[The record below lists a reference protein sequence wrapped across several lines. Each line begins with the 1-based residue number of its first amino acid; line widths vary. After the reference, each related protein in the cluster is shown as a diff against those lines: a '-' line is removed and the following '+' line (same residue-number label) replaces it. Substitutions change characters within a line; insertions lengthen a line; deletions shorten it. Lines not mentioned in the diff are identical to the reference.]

1 MEVRDRI
8 LEESTKQFF
17 QFGIRN
23 ITMDDIAVSL
33 GISKRTVYE
42 TFKDK
47 GELVQSC
54 IEKLTKLHDK
64 RTAEVVSGSE
74 NVIEAIFVFMREG
87 IKAMNAVNPV
97 FFKDLEKL
105 FPSLWKKL
113 ESESI
118 SKRFDLSSKLL
129 RKGIAEGLFRND
141 LNVEIIAKLFHAQM
155 NILIDESVF
164 PRDKYDHAE
173 IFQQMIINFTRGIS
187 TSKGIQV
194 IEQLEL

>member
-1 MEVRDRI
+1 
-8 LEESTKQFF
+8 
-17 QFGIRN
+17 
-23 ITMDDIAVSL
+23 MDDIAVSL

>member
-64 RTAEVVSGSE
+64 RSAEVVSGSE